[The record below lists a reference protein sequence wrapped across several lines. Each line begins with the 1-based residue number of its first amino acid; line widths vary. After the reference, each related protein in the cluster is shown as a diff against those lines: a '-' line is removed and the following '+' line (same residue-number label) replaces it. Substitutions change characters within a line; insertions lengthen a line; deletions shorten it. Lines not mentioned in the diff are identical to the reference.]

1 MSKLKDDLYQ
11 RFNGFKPV
19 KTSKGEWYYNDPRFD
34 EDNPNNKIKVA
45 NENSPNP
52 KIDEILEDD
61 MNNNP
66 EDYYIWRTKDD
77 DKVRSS
83 HAARDGKIFN
93 YNVPPEG
100 GNPGEDY
107 NCRCWAEPYHPNKNK
122 QSDVAKVDLSGLP
135 QYVGNISDD
144 ELLEKMWKNIKEFEG
159 YENFPYLDTKGKITI
174 GAGANVSN
182 WNVFKQLNVTFN
194 NIPATEMQKWNAYK
208 HMLKLSEE
216 KDSQG
221 NYVNRNR
228 KAKTFKSETNLWLSD
243 KDVYNMAKKHMIS
256 DLAHLRREFPD
267 FDDFPIELKEV
278 LLDIQYNVIGGVN
291 ENNWPKLYK
300 AIKEKNVLGKDGIVE
315 HVNRPDVG
323 KDRNDWAKRM
333 VGSIRF

>member
-1 MSKLKDDLYQ
+1 
-11 RFNGFKPV
+11 
-19 KTSKGEWYYNDPRFD
+19 
-34 EDNPNNKIKVA
+34 
-45 NENSPNP
+45 
-52 KIDEILEDD
+52 
-61 MNNNP
+61 
-66 EDYYIWRTKDD
+66 
-77 DKVRSS
+77 
-83 HAARDGKIFN
+83 
-93 YNVPPEG
+93 
-100 GNPGEDY
+100 
-107 NCRCWAEPYHPNKNK
+107 
-122 QSDVAKVDLSGLP
+122 
-135 QYVGNISDD
+135 
-144 ELLEKMWKNIKEFEG
+144 
-159 YENFPYLDTKGKITI
+159 
-174 GAGANVSN
+174 
-182 WNVFKQLNVTFN
+182 
-194 NIPATEMQKWNAYK
+194 MQKWNAYK

-300 AIKEKNVLGKDGIVE
+300 AIKEKNVSGKDGIVE

-323 KDRNDWAKRM
+323 KDRNDWAKRT
-333 VGSIRF
+333 VSLIKF

>member
-34 EDNPNNKIKVA
+34 EDNPNSKIKVA

-52 KIDEILEDD
+52 KIDEILKDD

-66 EDYYIWRTKDD
+66 EDYYIWHTKGD

-135 QYVGNISDD
+135 QYVGNISDE
-144 ELLEKMWKNIKEFEG
+144 ELYQKMWNNIKSFEG
-159 YENFPYLDTKGKITI
+159 VILYPYIDSKGYITT
-174 GAGANVSN
+174 GGGANINS
-182 WNVFKQLNVTFN
+182 LNDFMKVNFTVN
-194 NIPATEMQKWNAYK
+194 GYPATDTQKLMGYNKLRDLSNQKDAYGNYLYAK
-208 HMLKLSEE
+208 NKANFFKDKTNLQLSEHE
-216 KDSQG
+216 
-221 NYVNRNR
+221 
-228 KAKTFKSETNLWLSD
+228 A
-243 KDVYNMAKKHMIS
+243 YNMARKHMTN
-256 DLAHLRREFPD
+256 DLAHVRKEFTD
-267 FDDFPIELKEV
+267 FDNFSNSLKEV
-278 LLDIQYNVIGGVN
+278 LLDIQYNVIGGLN
-291 ENNWPKLYK
+291 KKRWPKLYQ
-300 AIKEKNVLGKDGIVE
+300 AIENRDIYGENGIYNN
-315 HVNRPDVG
+315 VNRKDVQQS
-323 KDRNDWAKRM
+323 RNDWAKRM

>member
-1 MSKLKDDLYQ
+1 MSKLRNDLYQ
-11 RFNGFKPV
+11 RVNGFKPV
-19 KTSKGEWYYNDPRFD
+19 KNSKGEWYYNDPRFD
-34 EDNPNNKIKVA
+34 EDNPNSKIKVA

-66 EDYYIWRTKDD
+66 EDYYIWHTKGD

-135 QYVGNISDD
+135 QYVGNISDE
-144 ELLEKMWKNIKEFEG
+144 ELYQKMWKNIKEFEG

-315 HVNRPDVG
+315 HVNRPDIG
-323 KDRNDWAKRM
+323 KDRNDWAKRT
-333 VGSIRF
+333 VSLIKF

>member
-323 KDRNDWAKRM
+323 KDRNDWAKRT
-333 VGSIRF
+333 VSLIKF